1 MSLLRSWVMTVM
13 TAAQVISS
21 LFTLEVDQ
29 TLTET
34 SEVTTEVE
42 KKPPEISSAWK
53 GYLTISVFGVSPFS
67 LLKEFIHCQ
76 TAP

>member
-1 MSLLRSWVMTVM
+1 M

-29 TLTET
+29 NSYQT

-42 KKPPEISSAWK
+42 KNLPEISSAWK
-53 GYLTISVFGVSPFS
+53 GYPIISVFGVSPFS
-67 LLKEFIHCQ
+67 LLKEFIH
-76 TAP
+76 